1 VPGPFYFAWAG
12 GTIQAQTTLVTNGT
26 THGASFETVALVGDV
41 TSGQRQL
48 IDLADTSR
56 LDVGAYYELS
66 GPGIPSGTRF
76 IFDDTILSGRSG
88 AVNISVAATS
98 TQNSATFLAKKAVNV
113 GVGLATLT
121 DGSSSVSLTDI
132 GSLPAGTY
140 GCFGTGVGETD
151 VPIGTTTGT
160 TVTSGGGILIIGAC
174 YLIYNGAGGG
184 SLAILAATPQT
195 TTGLDEFGQTTSIT
209 TYTIAQQAVRATS
222 SGVYPL
228 QLTGF
233 PTDDPASVT
242 GIPAIALGS
251 LQPGLMYNIS
261 GNGIPLGT
269 TFVAPASG
277 TAITLDLDATA
288 SNFNAILT
296 VTGPRTPDAPF
307 NPAVH
312 NRFDENVVSVEIA
325 QEEGGFATLTVEIK
339 NPNIGLLALGRNLWC
354 WLSWD
359 QNWPSGTPSLLPLFN
374 GRLIGVPKL
383 TAGEIV
389 QIQFLARPD
398 DLNAQKTAL
407 ADSLKVLPYY
417 DPIWLTAQTTADTV
431 LETYSALWHIHPVTL
446 AVTTSDIIAD
456 EGIVEI
462 DETKSIYDRFALTYA
477 QPPLVAV
484 TVTGTASWQQQAEG
498 VLDVTQT
505 LLDAFYA
512 AGSAY
517 KTTNARAR
525 TQTKTQTLLPGSHE
539 AVKAFYASIKAL
551 AHWDTGGGGLIQTLG
566 EGLAGAWPNAGT
578 TIGGGW
584 SLSNL
589 SG

>member
-1 VPGPFYFAWAG
+1 MPGPFYFAWAG